1 MRGFVFLLIL
11 ANLLFFAWTQGYLG
25 TASSPDAFRMQQQL
39 LANQVTVVARDVP
52 PPETTQT
59 DAAAKPVEN
68 KTTEA
73 CLALADLSSA
83 VADHLETLVTDKF
96 SGFKLTRTNAT
107 PSPSYWVNI
116 PPLASKKDV
125 DTKAG
130 ELKKLG
136 LTDFFIVQE
145 SGPNNRAISL
155 GLYSSKEAASAYLE
169 TLRGK
174 GVKSAKI
181 TERQG
186 KPALAQLEIRGPE
199 AQFDTLRQAISEAQS
214 EIKPG
219 NCKTPAASAQ

>member
-25 TASSPDAFRMQQQL
+25 TASNPDAFRMQQQL

-52 PPETTQT
+52 PPETTKT
-59 DAAAKPVEN
+59 DAVVKPVEN
-68 KTTEA
+68 KSTDA
-73 CLALADLSSA
+73 CIALNDVSTA

-96 SGFKLTRTNAT
+96 SGFKVTRTNVTAN
-107 PSPSYWVNI
+107 PNYWVYI

-136 LTDFFIVQE
+136 LTDFFVVQE

-155 GLYSSKEAASAYLE
+155 GLYSTKELASAYLE

-181 TERQG
+181 TERPG
-186 KPALAQLEIRGPE
+186 KPASALLEIRGPE
-199 AQFDTLRQAISEAQS
+199 AQFDALRQAISEAQS
-214 EIKPG
+214 EVKPG
-219 NCKTPAASAQ
+219 TCKTPAAAAQ

>member
-25 TASSPDAFRMQQQL
+25 VASSPDSFRMQQQL

-52 PPETTQT
+52 PPETTLT
-59 DAAAKPVEN
+59 DVAAKPVEN
-68 KTTEA
+68 KSTEA
-73 CLALADLSSA
+73 CLALADVSGA

-96 SGFKLTRTNAT
+96 SGFKLTRTNVT
-107 PSPSYWVNI
+107 PSPSYWVYI
-116 PPLASKKDV
+116 PPLSSKKDV
-125 DTKAG
+125 DTKVG

-136 LTDFFIVQE
+136 LKDFFVVQE

-155 GLYSSKEAASAYLE
+155 GLYSGKDSANAYLE

-174 GVKSAKI
+174 GVRSAKI
-181 TERQG
+181 TERQV
-186 KPALAQLEIRGPE
+186 KPVLAQLEIRVPE
-199 AQFDTLRQAISEAQS
+199 AQFEALRQAISEAQS

-219 NCKTPAASAQ
+219 SCKTPAAAEQ